1 MEEGREMVTKYK
13 FGNVYRI
20 LVGNKWVKV
29 TQKEWER
36 Y

>member
-1 MEEGREMVTKYK
+1 MITKYK

-20 LVGNKWVKV
+20 LVKNEWVKV
-29 TQKEWER
+29 TEKEWEQ

>member
-1 MEEGREMVTKYK
+1 MITKYK

-20 LVGNKWVKV
+20 LIRNEWVKV